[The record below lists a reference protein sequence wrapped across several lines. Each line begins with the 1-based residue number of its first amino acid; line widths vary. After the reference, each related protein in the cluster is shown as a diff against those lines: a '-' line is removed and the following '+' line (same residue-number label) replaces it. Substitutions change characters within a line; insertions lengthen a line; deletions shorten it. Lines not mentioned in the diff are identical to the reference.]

1 MYTFKII
8 YPHDEI
14 YGPICHNYSTAFC
27 EANKELG
34 KLISTGWVI
43 EEGSNSDDIKIPYNV
58 KLKREG
64 STANIYICKILL
76 QDV

>member
-14 YGPICHNYSTAFC
+14 YGPICHNYSTAFR
-27 EANKELG
+27 EANKELS
-34 KLISTGWVI
+34 KLIGSGWVI
-43 EEGSNSDDIKIPYNV
+43 EDGSNSDDIKIPYDV

-64 STANIYICKILL
+64 STARIYICSILL
-76 QDV
+76 QDI